1 MRFVS
6 TVSDNPSTASAIDE
20 ITAGIRTELD
30 AAVDLVFVFLT
41 THHRKDAGDLLEQLL
56 RRLKPRALLGCSAE
70 GVIGGDREIE
80 RSPGLVVLA
89 GNVDGGASVTP
100 FHIPR
105 EDWQEML
112 SDDDALKQ
120 RIQPADD
127 SRAKAFIAVADP
139 FTTPLHQLLPTFD
152 RIAPTIPLV
161 GGMASSGTRP
171 GENVLFLNG
180 EIHEEGL
187 IGLALS
193 GGIEVQTV
201 VSQGARPIGSAMVI
215 TRAKDN
221 IIHQLGGKPPLLV
234 LREMIQ
240 TLSERD
246 KELLGHG
253 LLIGRAISE
262 YRDTFGHGD
271 FLIRNIIGIDEQQG
285 AIAVG
290 DYVKVGQ
297 TVQFQVRDA
306 DSADED
312 LSTMLEVTQ
321 VDRPLPAAAALLF
334 SCNGRGSRLFESPN
348 HDIATAQQRLPRTPI
363 AGFFAAGE
371 LGPVGGRNFLHGH
384 TASFAL
390 LRPSSS

>member
-6 TVSDNPSTASAIDE
+6 TVSDNPSTANAIDE
-20 ITAGIRTELD
+20 IVAAIRTEMMAID
-30 AAVDLVFVFLT
+30 VAFVFLT
-41 THHRKDAGDLLEQLL
+41 THHRHDAGDLLEKLNRQLE
-56 RRLKPRALLGCSAE
+56 PHALLGCSGE

-89 GNVDGGASVTP
+89 GKVDGANVTP

-105 EDWQEML
+105 DDWQEML

-120 RIQPADD
+120 RIHHADD

-139 FTTPLHQLLPTFD
+139 FTTPMHQLLPTFD

-161 GGMASSGTRP
+161 GGMASSGNRP
-171 GENVLFLNG
+171 GENVLLLDG

-187 IGLALS
+187 VGLTLS
-193 GGIEVQTV
+193 GGIDVQTV

-271 FLIRNIIGIDEQQG
+271 FLIRNIIGIDEQTG
-285 AIAVG
+285 SIAVG

-297 TVQFQVRDA
+297 TVQFQVREA

-334 SCNGRGSRLFESPN
+334 SCNGRGSRLFDCPN

-390 LRPSSS
+390 LRPTSS